1 MTLYAENVSK
11 TYPDG
16 TRALDNVTLTI
27 PNGFY
32 GLLGPNG
39 AGKSTLMRTIATLQA
54 PDTGSIRLEG
64 DDGEAINVLK
74 NQHAVQQQLGYLP
87 QSFGLYP
94 DEKAETLLHH
104 FATLKGITNRSDR
117 QAVVDALFVETNL
130 EESRDQKLGGFS
142 GGMKQRFGIAV
153 ALLADPSLI
162 IVDEP
167 TAGLDPAE
175 RTRFLNLL
183 SEMSE
188 DRIVLLSTHIVKDVR
203 ELCTRLA
210 ILRQGA
216 VVFAGATSDALRP
229 VEGRI
234 WESTAE
240 KDTLARYE
248 EDHGVLSARLVGG
261 RPVVRVLG
269 DTPPDASFE
278 RVAPTLED
286 AYFAHL
292 HGLIVANPEAD
303 SDAGSDAD
311 PGEEQAAGTSRL
323 P

>member
-1 MTLYAENVSK
+1 
-11 TYPDG
+11 
-16 TRALDNVTLTI
+16 
-27 PNGFY
+27 
-32 GLLGPNG
+32 
-39 AGKSTLMRTIATLQA
+39 MRTIATLQA

-64 DDGEAINVLK
+64 DDGEAINVLQD
-74 NQHAVQQQLGYLP
+74 QHAVQQRLGYLP

-94 DEKAETLLHH
+94 DENAETLLHH

-117 QAVVDALFVETNL
+117 KAVVDALFAETNL

-216 VVFAGATSDALRP
+216 VVFAGATTDALRKI
-229 VEGRI
+229 EGRI
-234 WESTAE
+234 WESTAQ
-240 KDTLARYE
+240 KDALARYE
-248 EDHGVLSARLVGG
+248 ENHDVLSARLVGG

-269 DTPPDASFE
+269 DAPPDVSFE
-278 RVAPTLED
+278 RDAPTLED

-292 HGLIVANPEAD
+292 NGLIA
-303 SDAGSDAD
+303 AD
-311 PGEEQAAGTSRL
+311 PDTEQAVPTSRL

>member
-1 MTLYAENVSK
+1 MTLYAEKVSK

-16 TRALDNVTLTI
+16 TRALSDVTLTI

-54 PDTGSIRLEG
+54 PDTGSIVLED
-64 DDGEAINVLK
+64 DDGQTIDVLHDH
-74 NQHAVQQQLGYLP
+74 HAVQQRLGYLP

-117 QAVVDALFVETNL
+117 QAVVDALFAETNL

-210 ILRQGA
+210 ILREGA
-216 VVFAGATSDALRP
+216 VVFAGVTTDALRP
-229 VEGRI
+229 LEGRV
-234 WESTAE
+234 WESTTE
-240 KDTLARYE
+240 KDMLARYE
-248 EDHGVLSARLVGG
+248 ANHDVLSARLVGG

-269 DTPPDASFE
+269 DAPPDASFE
-278 RVAPTLED
+278 RAGPTLED
-286 AYFAHL
+286 AYFAYL
-292 HGLIVANPEAD
+292 YGLITVE
-303 SDAGSDAD
+303 SDTGQTAPMSHPA
-311 PGEEQAAGTSRL
+311 
-323 P
+323 